1 MNLHLFVLRIFQE
14 QGEVYD
20 AIFFEVDLL
29 EKEDDEG
36 GISMKAFSY
45 VNYRWVFVPRTSD
58 IFEKYVS
65 HVDISR

>member
-1 MNLHLFVLRIFQE
+1 MKQCALAGIFN
-14 QGEVYD
+14 YD

-45 VNYRWVFVPRTSD
+45 INYRWVFVPRTSD